1 MSNTFVIIVFVLAMV
16 YLLVTI
22 LAFKMNAVFSLLTTA
37 LILGIAMQLDP
48 VTLVSTVTSGFGNTM
63 ASMGLVIGLGA
74 LLGSLLGETGA
85 TEALANGILKICGEK
100 RASLGMNIIGYIV
113 SIPVYMGAA
122 YIILDPI
129 NHSLA
134 RKTKKNIIVYSTALA
149 MGLLVTHC
157 LVIPTPGPLAV
168 ASSLGVNVGW
178 FIFYSILVAI
188 PASLIGGWL
197 WGEFLGKKYPY
208 EESDENPAV
217 KDVNLDDGKP
227 HPSAGMAAFL
237 IFLPIVIIIFGVLCT
252 TLAAEESTWYVI
264 GTVLTSN
271 TGFISLLI
279 SVAVAMVLLRPYLK
293 AAKKSYGS
301 LIVSTFNENGNML
314 FVLGAGG
321 ALGGVIT
328 AAGIGNVL
336 VEVLSTAN
344 INMLLLGFL
353 LCMLLRAAVGSAA
366 VALIT
371 TANILGP
378 VASGMG
384 VDLILLGLALCAGAI
399 GLSLPTDG
407 GFWIPKQLDNL
418 DMKACLLEFTVGGT
432 ICAVVAFAFI
442 LLLSVFS
449 GVLPGLG

>member
-1 MSNTFVIIVFVLAMV
+1 MSNTFTIIIFVLAMA
-16 YLLVTI
+16 YLLITI

-37 LILGIAMQLDP
+37 LLLGLAMRVDL
-48 VTLVSTVTSGFGNTM
+48 VTLVSTVTSGFGSTM
-63 ASMGLVIGLGA
+63 TSMGLVIGMGA
-74 LLGSLLGETGA
+74 LLGTLLGETGA

-122 YIILDPI
+122 YIILDPV

-178 FIFYSILVAI
+178 FIFYSILIAI

-208 EESDENPAV
+208 EESHDHDTKEEIS
-217 KDVNLDDGKP
+217 LDDGKP
-227 HPSAGMAAFL
+227 RPSAGMAAFL
-237 IFLPIVIIIFGVLCT
+237 IFLPIAIIIFGVFCT
-252 TLAAEESTWYVI
+252 TLAAENSALYI
-264 GTVLTSN
+264 AGTVLTSN
-271 TGFISLLI
+271 TGFMSLLI
-279 SVAVAMVLLRPYLK
+279 SVFVAMLVLRPYLK
-293 AAKKSYGS
+293 GTDKKYGD
-301 LIVSTFNENGNML
+301 LIVKTFNENGNML
-314 FVLGAGG
+314 FILGAGG
-321 ALGGVIT
+321 SLGGVIT
-328 AAGIGNVL
+328 AAGIGDVL
-336 VEVLSTAN
+336 VEVLSVTN

-378 VASGMG
+378 IASSMG
-384 VDLILLGLALCAGAI
+384 VNLILLGLALCAGAI

-407 GFWIPKQLDNL
+407 GFWLPKQLDNL
-418 DMKACLLEFTVGGT
+418 DMKSCLMEFTVGGT
-432 ICAVVAFAFI
+432 ICAVVAFACI
-442 LLLSVFS
+442 MLLSAFS